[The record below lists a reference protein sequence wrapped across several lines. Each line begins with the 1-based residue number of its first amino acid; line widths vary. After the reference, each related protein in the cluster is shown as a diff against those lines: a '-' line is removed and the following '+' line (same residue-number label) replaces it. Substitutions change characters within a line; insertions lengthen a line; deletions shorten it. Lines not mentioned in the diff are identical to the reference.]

1 MTPISSRF
9 GGRRRD
15 DVDPSRIPPGQN
27 YERDFPVLSRLLLR
41 GNTSSAAT
49 ARLDHVDMGDLAKRQ
64 AADDFL
70 MTWRKTGPRAEAASS
85 ICLA

>member
-1 MTPISSRF
+1 
-9 GGRRRD
+9 
-15 DVDPSRIPPGQN
+15 
-27 YERDFPVLSRLLLR
+27 
-41 GNTSSAAT
+41 
-49 ARLDHVDMGDLAKRQ
+49 MGDLAKRQ